1 VKLALEEQEQSM
13 QIVNGYQCRDCTDV
27 SYAKKNID
35 PAHPKDGPVDG
46 AKAKEAKQRETA
58 VEFGGALS
66 GLRAS
71 DLVTQAT
78 QASQAAFE
86 RNRQPGARLSI
97 TV

>member
-1 VKLALEEQEQSM
+1 M

-46 AKAKEAKQRETA
+46 AKAKAARHSETA

-66 GLRAS
+66 GLHAK
-71 DLVTQAT
+71 DLVSQAA
-78 QASQAAFE
+78 QAAQAAFE
-86 RNRQPGARLSI
+86 KNRQPGARLNI
-97 TV
+97 AA